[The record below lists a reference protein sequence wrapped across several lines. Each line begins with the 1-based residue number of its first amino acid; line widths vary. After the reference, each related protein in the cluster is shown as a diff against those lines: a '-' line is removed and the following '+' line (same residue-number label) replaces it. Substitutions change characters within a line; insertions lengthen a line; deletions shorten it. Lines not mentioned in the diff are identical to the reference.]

1 MLQSPFPLQV
11 AKQCAHTFN
20 YSVYFMGFPR
30 WLSSRESTC
39 NAGATGNM
47 GSIPGLGRH
56 PGWEHA
62 NPLQYS
68 CPENPMDRGAWRGQD
83 MDVNV
88 VHRVT
93 ESWKCGCKLL
103 RVYNLPDGNGY
114 FQRWEVH
121 VGELWLKDH
130 FSLICNVL
138 WFYRRN
144 IFMYF
149 LSNEIIWFTCMRL

>member
-56 PGWEHA
+56 PGREHA